1 MLANVRE
8 AAQLMAVTV
17 HVLTARNRNE
27 IDNGF
32 ADIARRQVDGL
43 LVMSDPIVI
52 SERARLVALAARHS
66 IPAIYQT
73 RELPVAGGLMSYGS
87 NISGLYHQ
95 LSTIAGRVLKGVK
108 PTDIPVEQ
116 PTKYELVINL
126 KAAKSIGLAI
136 APSLLARAHEVIE

>member
-43 LVMSDPIVI
+43 LVMSDPMVI

-66 IPAIYQT
+66 I
-73 RELPVAGGLMSYGS
+73 
-87 NISGLYHQ
+87 
-95 LSTIAGRVLKGVK
+95 
-108 PTDIPVEQ
+108 Q
-116 PTKYELVINL
+116 PSIKLVNCRWPED
-126 KAAKSIGLAI
+126 S
-136 APSLLARAHEVIE
+136 

>member
-1 MLANVRE
+1 
-8 AAQLMAVTV
+8 MAVTV

-66 IPAIYQT
+66 IQPSIKLVNC
-73 RELPVAGGLMSYGS
+73 RWPEELMSYGS

-95 LSTIAGRVLKGVK
+95 LGTLSRDGITETRWL
-108 PTDIPVEQ
+108 
-116 PTKYELVINL
+116 
-126 KAAKSIGLAI
+126 SLA
-136 APSLLARAHEVIE
+136 

>member
-95 LSTIAGRVLKGVK
+95 LGTLSRDGITETR
-108 PTDIPVEQ
+108 
-116 PTKYELVINL
+116 
-126 KAAKSIGLAI
+126 
-136 APSLLARAHEVIE
+136 